1 MAKESE
7 EKEYTI
13 MSLICELNKVVD
25 AHGDLP
31 VYIFDEYD
39 RAQGKNMLNGFE
51 LFGKE
56 RVSPFRPKRVEF
68 F

>member
-1 MAKESE
+1 MAKKE
-7 EKEYTI
+7 EENYTI
-13 MSLICELNKVVD
+13 LSLICELNKVVD

-39 RAQGKNMLNGFE
+39 RRRGKSFLNGFVVIAQDPK
-51 LFGKE
+51 FN
-56 RVSPFRPKRVEF
+56 RPKRVEF